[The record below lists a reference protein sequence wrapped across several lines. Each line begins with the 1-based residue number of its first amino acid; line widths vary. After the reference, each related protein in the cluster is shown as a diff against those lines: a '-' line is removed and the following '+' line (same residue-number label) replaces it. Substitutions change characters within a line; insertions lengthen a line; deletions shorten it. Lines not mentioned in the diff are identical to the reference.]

1 MHMCRLGWS
10 LTIVTMKED
19 FLIKEE
25 RLLIMLFGPSL
36 SLREGMAGWPQAVIR
51 PEL

>member
-1 MHMCRLGWS
+1 MCRLGWS
-10 LTIVTMKED
+10 LTIGTMKEED
-19 FLIKEE
+19 FLITEE

-36 SLREGMAGWPQAVIR
+36 SLREGMADWPQAVIR